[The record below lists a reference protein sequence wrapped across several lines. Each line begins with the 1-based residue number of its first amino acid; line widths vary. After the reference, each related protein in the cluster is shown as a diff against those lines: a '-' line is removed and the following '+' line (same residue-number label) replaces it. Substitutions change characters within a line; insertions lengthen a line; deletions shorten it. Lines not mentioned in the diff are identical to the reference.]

1 MSRWFTNPLKEL
13 LGFVRIYLPCRVAPF
28 LSSSQVFSRFLAPYV
43 ENLDMGLVNL
53 GIVQGESMRFQNC
66 KCCNILRGPGQVTLG
81 KLRIKKAALDA
92 FRLPVD
98 VAEGSCHYR
107 HTIDEEHSLMWRCR
121 PPGKVFSVLALAQFR
136 KSTRSGAD

>member
-1 MSRWFTNPLKEL
+1 MVHEPSQRTP
-13 LGFVRIYLPCRVAPF
+13 GFCAHLPCRVAPF

-53 GIVQGESMRFQNC
+53 GIVQGESMRFQSC
-66 KCCNILRGPGQVTLG
+66 KRCNILRGPGQVTLG

-98 VAEGSCHYR
+98 VAEGSFV
-107 HTIDEEHSLMWRCR
+107 SL
-121 PPGKVFSVLALAQFR
+121 P
-136 KSTRSGAD
+136 TRNIH